1 MQVPLRETCAGI
13 PPPRCALASSDHRE
27 MDEQLVRVEFR
38 VPVWV
43 HVDLEQG
50 EVVSVHVDDVAVEG
64 PVAFS
69 TYAGGEVDAA
79 RRKAAEELTRNN
91 ESWPAWTMGFDHT

>member
-1 MQVPLRETCAGI
+1 
-13 PPPRCALASSDHRE
+13 

-43 HVDLEQG
+43 HVDLERG
-50 EVVSVHVDDVAVEG
+50 EVVSVHVDDAAVDG

-69 TYAGGEVDAA
+69 TYAGGEVDAEL
-79 RRKAAEELTRNN
+79 RQVAEELAKSDQ
-91 ESWPAWTMGFDHT
+91 SWPHWIIGFDHT